1 MARVSLARKVL
12 IFSIIML
19 YILSAYVSHGF
30 SQETLMYGLSAI
42 VFFLLLIS
50 AIITR
55 PYVGRSD
62 GVAAIVLSIVAVLL
76 GSVTGILIGGE
87 NILASSLYTL
97 TVSILLLGIAYGISK
112 YLV

>member
-1 MARVSLARKVL
+1 LARVSRVRKAL
-12 IFSIIML
+12 IFSLIML
-19 YILSAYVSHGF
+19 FISSAYITHGF
-30 SQETLMYGLSAI
+30 SRETLLYGLPFTI
-42 VFFLLLIS
+42 IFLLVI
-50 AIITR
+50 AGVVTR

-76 GSVTGILIGGE
+76 GSVVGLLAGGD

-97 TVSILLLGIAYGISK
+97 TLTIVLLGIAYGVSK

>member
-30 SQETLMYGLSAI
+30 SRETLMYGLGAI

-50 AIITR
+50 VIITR

-62 GVAAIVLSIVAVLL
+62 EVAAIVLSIVAVLL